1 MVASIAPFAAIQQR
15 ANAAVM
21 QRLANAV
28 ARVDGG
34 EPFGVIFES
43 PYGDA
48 FGGDVD
54 SRSPQCKGSAEMLG
68 SLQRGDELHIDDRPY
83 SVQSA
88 QPDGDGLVLLLL
100 SSEVL

>member
-1 MVASIAPFAAIQQR
+1 MVASVAPFVAIQQR

-68 SLQRGDELHIDDRPY
+68 SLQRGDAILIDSISYR
-83 SVQSA
+83 VQDVE
-88 QPDGDGLVLLLL
+88 PDGAGLVMVRLIQ
-100 SSEVL
+100 EGD

>member
-1 MVASIAPFAAIQQR
+1 MVANIAPFAAIQQR
-15 ANAAVM
+15 TNAAVM

-68 SLQRGDELHIDDRPY
+68 SLQRGAAISIDATTYR
-83 SVQSA
+83 VQDVE
-88 QPDGDGLVLLLL
+88 PDGAGLVLVRLIQ
-100 SSEVL
+100 EID